1 MKRQRLIP
9 ALVAA
14 LVGALLVAAMVFS
27 FTGNQPSQAEELPPI
42 LTYPDDPTPTTGP
55 APTAPASLA
64 STTLGENSF
73 DDESA
78 LNAITAVDLDEV
90 LDEQQGNWRV
100 NDGRLEQYYSGVANT
115 SSIHQVAALLGDA
128 SWNEYTVR
136 ASFYDRTNGVAGL
149 VAYFDGESYYLLRLL
164 KAEYEDTPRLAIV
177 KVVAGVETEL
187 AALDGPG
194 FSTYTWH
201 TMELSVSAGVLSASF
216 NGQNVL
222 TATDPA
228 PLSGGQ
234 AGVYTRAFG
243 GMLFDDVRVVTP

>member
-1 MKRQRLIP
+1 MKRQRLLP
-9 ALVAA
+9 ALIAGV
-14 LVGALLVAAMVFS
+14 VGTLLVAAMVFS
-27 FTGNQPSQAEELPPI
+27 FTGNQPSQADELPPI
-42 LTYPDDPTPTTGP
+42 LTYPDDPTPTIAP
-55 APTAPASLA
+55 APTEPANLA

-90 LDEQQGNWRV
+90 LDEQRGNWRV
-100 NDGRLEQYYSGVANT
+100 RDGHLEQYYSGRANN
-115 SSIHQVAALLGDA
+115 SSIHQVAALIGDA
-128 SWNEYTVR
+128 SWSQYTVR
-136 ASFYDRTNGVAGL
+136 ASFYDRTNGIAGL

-177 KVVAGVETEL
+177 KVVGGVETEL

-201 TMELSVSAGVLSASF
+201 TMELSVSDGTLSASVD
-216 NGQNVL
+216 GQNVL
-222 TATDPA
+222 NASDPE

-243 GMLFDDVRVVTP
+243 GMLFDDLSVVTP